1 MSGNA
6 ESPRSDE
13 SSVPPNAGQEPPG
26 NLSHTPLRR
35 ATFFFASVVIAAVLA
50 WWFGRSPDLTA
61 AATRALFILL
71 LAGMLWLTEAIPAF
85 AVGILVIALQVA
97 LLGKPG
103 GVFARTARDWE
114 QFVSVLGHPLI
125 WLFFGGFVMA
135 AALSRCGLDRWL
147 AQTMLSRFGTRPAG
161 FLLGVMTVTFFLSML
176 ISNTATTA
184 MMLAVVGSHLA
195 QRTDR
200 FGTGILLGIAV
211 AANLG
216 GMGSLIGTPP
226 NAIAVGALAETKP
239 ATTIN
244 FLQWLMIGLVPAAL
258 SMGCIWLVIV
268 RFYRS
273 ESDSVQLEPLT
284 APQVNDQNGDG
295 PAWYRPT
302 VAITMGATVGLWLTS
317 QWHGIPAAAVSF
329 LPIVVFTTT
338 GILPEKAI
346 RGLSY
351 DVLFLMAG
359 GLALGQ
365 IVTETGLSAWIVAQ
379 MPLDNLS
386 PLGLAILMMMVAIF
400 FSNLMSNTATANILM
415 PIAVTLA
422 AEHAAEIAIPIAFG
436 CSSAMLLP
444 VATPP
449 NAMVYATGRCP
460 ASELRKIGLIVAIV
474 VPVIGICWLRFSL
487 SFVLGIAH

>member
-1 MSGNA
+1 MPGEDGSLT
-6 ESPRSDE
+6 PDVDPT
-13 SSVPPNAGQEPPG
+13 SVAVGQEPPG
-26 NLSHTPLRR
+26 TPSHTPLRR
-35 ATFFFASVVIAAVLA
+35 GMLFAGCVLLAALLA
-50 WWFGRSPDLTA
+50 WWLGQSPDLSA
-61 AATRALFILL
+61 AATRSLFILL
-71 LAGMLWLTEAIPAF
+71 LAAMLWLTEAIPAF
-85 AVGILVIALQVA
+85 AVGILIIALQVA

-103 GVFARTARDWE
+103 GVFARSARDWE

-135 AALSRCGLDRWL
+135 AALSQSGLDRRIARTLL
-147 AQTMLSRFGTRPAG
+147 ARFGTRPAG
-161 FLLGVMTVTFFLSML
+161 FLLGVMTVTFLLSML

-184 MMLAVVGSHLA
+184 MMLAVIGSQLT
-195 QRTDR
+195 QRSDR

-226 NAIAVGALAETKP
+226 NAIAVGALVEMNP
-239 ATTIN
+239 PTTVN
-244 FLQWLMIGLVPAAL
+244 FLQWLMIGFVPAVL
-258 SMGCIWLVIV
+258 SMLCVWIVIA
-268 RFYRS
+268 RHYRS
-273 ESDSVQLEPLT
+273 ENGSVDLASIAPGPSDDAE
-284 APQVNDQNGDG
+284 GGG
-295 PAWYRPT
+295 PAWYRPA
-302 VAITMGATVGLWLTS
+302 VAVTIIATVGLWLSS
-317 QWHGIPAAAVSF
+317 QWHGIPTAAVSF

-365 IVTETGLSAWIVAQ
+365 IVTDTGLSAWIVEQ
-379 MPLDNLS
+379 LPLSHLS
-386 PLGLAILMMMVAIF
+386 NVGLAITMMMVAIV

-422 AEHAAEIAIPIAFG
+422 PTHAAEIAIPIAFG
-436 CSSAMLLP
+436 CSSAMLLA

-460 ASELRKIGLIVAIV
+460 ASELRKIGMVVAIV
-474 VPVIGICWLRFSL
+474 VPIIGILWLRFTL
-487 SFVLGIAH
+487 SFILGTEQ